1 MSLKSINFQKI
12 KNIFWHYPKNYL
24 VSLRYN
30 FPAKKL
36 KLIGITGTDGKT
48 TTCILV
54 YETLKKA
61 GIKAGVI
68 TTIGAK
74 YGDNQEIS
82 TGLHMTSPDPELFQ
96 QILSQMLAAGVTH
109 VVCEVTAHGLDQYR
123 FLGCHFITAAITNT
137 SHEHLD
143 YYQNMN
149 EYIKSKAKIFDQ
161 SDFAILNK
169 DDLSYNIIKP
179 LVKSPLSTYSINS
192 KSNYQAKNIKLTDK
206 KLTFEVNNLSIV
218 TDSSYYY
225 QINNILVALN
235 IIDSLKVNQKF
246 LLDTIKNF
254 PETKGRREEVNNDFK
269 FKTIV
274 DFAHTPNALEKTLSS
289 LKKITKGKIIVIFG
303 ATGGRDQS
311 KRPEMGKVVSL
322 FSDIAVITSDD
333 TRNEDIKQI
342 NQQIINGIDHNSS
355 HFFDIQNIEN
365 NKQIQEIL
373 KIADKKFT
381 YFNIP
386 NRQDAFNLAVKL
398 AQTDDVVIACGKGH
412 EDTILHGNTEYPW
425 SETEAFRTA
434 LKLKKYDP
442 V

>member
-24 VSLRYN
+24 ISLQHH

-54 YETLKKA
+54 YETLRKA

-82 TGLHMTSPDPELFQ
+82 TGLHMTSPDPDLFQ
-96 QILSQMLAAGVTH
+96 QILSQMVTAGVTH

-123 FLGCHFITAAITNT
+123 FLGCQFVTAAITNT

-143 YYQNMN
+143 YYSNMD

-169 DDLSYNIIKP
+169 DDPSYNVIKP
-179 LVKSPLSTYSINS
+179 LLRIPSSTYSIDS
-192 KSNYQAKNIKLTDK
+192 KSNYQAQNIKLTDK
-206 KLTFEVNNLSIV
+206 KLTFKVNELLIV
-218 TDSSYYY
+218 TDSNYYY

-235 IIDSLKVNQKF
+235 IIDSLKIDQKF
-246 LLDTIKNF
+246 LIDTVKDF

-289 LKKITKGKIIVIFG
+289 LKKVTKGNIIVIFG

-311 KRPEMGKVVSL
+311 KRPKMGQVVSL
-322 FSDIAVITSDD
+322 LANIAIITADD

-342 NQQIINGIDHNSS
+342 NQQIIDGINPNNS
-355 HFFDIQNIEN
+355 HFIDTQNIEN
-365 NKQIQEIL
+365 NKQIQEII
-373 KIADKKFT
+373 KTADKKFT

-386 NRQDAFNLAVKL
+386 NRQDAFNLAIKL
-398 AQTDDVVIACGKGH
+398 AQPNDVVIACGKGH

-434 LKLKKYDP
+434 LKLKKL
-442 V
+442 

>member
-12 KNIFWHYPKNYL
+12 KNIFWHYPKNFITNF
-24 VSLRYN
+24 RYH
-30 FPAKKL
+30 FPAKKI

-54 YETLKKA
+54 YEILKKA

-74 YGDNQEIS
+74 FGDNQEIS

-96 QILSQMLAAGVTH
+96 QILSQMVDAGVTH

-143 YYQNMN
+143 YYSNM
-149 EYIKSKAKIFDQ
+149 EKYIKSKAKIFNQ
-161 SDFAILNK
+161 SDYAIVNK
-169 DDLSYNIIKP
+169 DDYSYQIIKP
-179 LVKSPLSTYSINS
+179 LLKIPHSTYSVDQ
-192 KSNYQAKNIKLTDK
+192 KSNYQAENIKLTDK
-206 KLTFEVNNLSIV
+206 KLNFKVNDLIIT
-218 TDSSYYY
+218 TDSNYYY
-225 QINNILVALN
+225 QINNILVALG
-235 IIDSLKVNQKF
+235 IIDNLKIDHKF
-246 LLDTIKNF
+246 LIDTVKNF
-254 PETKGRREEVNNDFK
+254 PETKGRREEVRNDFK

-289 LKKITKGKIIVIFG
+289 LKKVTKGKIIVIFG

-311 KRPEMGKVVSL
+311 KRPKMGQIVSHL
-322 FSDIAVITSDD
+322 SDIAIITADD
-333 TRNEDIKQI
+333 TRNEDINDI
-342 NQQIINGIDHNSS
+342 NQQIIRAIDSNKS
-355 HFFDIQNIEN
+355 HFINLQSIDS
-365 NKQIQEIL
+365 NKEIIEIL
-373 KIADKKFT
+373 KKSDDKFT

-386 NRQDAFNLAVKL
+386 NRQDAFNLAIKL
-398 AQTDDVVIACGKGH
+398 AQPNDVVIACGKGH
-412 EDTILHGNTEYPW
+412 EDTILHGNTEYQW

-434 LKLKKYDP
+434 LKLKKI
-442 V
+442 

>member
-12 KNIFWHYPKNYL
+12 KNTFWHYPKNFITNI
-24 VSLRYN
+24 RYHS
-30 FPAKKL
+30 PAKKL

-48 TTCILV
+48 TTCILI
-54 YETLKKA
+54 YEILKKA

-82 TGLHMTSPDPELFQ
+82 TGLHMTSPDHELFQ

-143 YYQNMN
+143 YYPNME
-149 EYIKSKAKIFDQ
+149 EYIKSKAKIFTQ
-161 SDFAILNK
+161 SDYAILNK
-169 DDLSYNIIKP
+169 DDYSYQLIKP
-179 LVKSPLSTYSINS
+179 LLKTSYSTYSIDQE
-192 KSNYQAKNIKLTDK
+192 SNYQAQNIKLTNK
-206 KLTFEVNNLSIV
+206 KLNFRVNDLIIT
-218 TDSSYYY
+218 TDSNYYY
-225 QINNILVALN
+225 QINNILVALG
-235 IIDSLKVNQKF
+235 IIDSLKIDHKF
-246 LLDTIKNF
+246 LVDTVKNF
-254 PETKGRREEVNNDFK
+254 PKTKGRREEIKNNFK

-289 LKKITKGKIIVIFG
+289 LKKIAKGNIIVIFG
-303 ATGGRDQS
+303 ATGGRDQT
-311 KRPEMGKVVSL
+311 KRPEMGRVVSSL
-322 FSDIAVITSDD
+322 ANIAIITSDD
-333 TRNEDIKQI
+333 TRNEDIHQI
-342 NQQIINGIDHNSS
+342 NQQIINGIDSNNSNFIDLQS
-355 HFFDIQNIEN
+355 LES
-365 NKQIQEIL
+365 NKQIQDIN
-373 KIADKKFT
+373 KTAQKKFT

-386 NRQDAFNLAVKL
+386 NRQDAFNLAIKL
-398 AQTDDVVIACGKGH
+398 AQPDDIVIACGKGH

-434 LKLKKYDP
+434 LKLKKI
-442 V
+442 

>member
-12 KNIFWHYPKNYL
+12 KNLFWHYPKNFFISFYHH
-24 VSLRYN
+24 

-74 YGDNQEIS
+74 YGNNQEIS
-82 TGLHMTSPDPELFQ
+82 TGLHMTSPDPDLFQ
-96 QILSQMLAAGVTH
+96 QILDQMAAAGVTH
-109 VVCEVTAHGLDQYR
+109 VVCEVTAHGLDQHR
-123 FLGCHFITAAITNT
+123 FLGCHFISAAITNT

-143 YYQNMN
+143 YYSNME
-149 EYIKSKAKIFDQ
+149 EYIKSKAKIFNQ
-161 SDFAILNK
+161 SDYAILNK
-169 DDLSYNIIKP
+169 EDTSYNYIKP
-179 LVKSPLSTYSINS
+179 LLKIPFSTYSIDIE
-192 KSNYQAKNIKLTDK
+192 SNYQAKDIKLTNK
-206 KLTFEVNNLSIV
+206 KLTFKVNDLLIS
-218 TDSSYYY
+218 TDSNYYY
-225 QINNILVALN
+225 QINNILVAFG
-235 IIDSLKVNQKF
+235 IIDSLKINRNF
-246 LLDTIKNF
+246 LLDTVKNF
-254 PETKGRREEVNNDFK
+254 PETKGRREEVKNDFK

-289 LKKITKGKIIVIFG
+289 LKKITQGKIIIIFG

-311 KRPEMGKVVSL
+311 KRPKMGRIVSL
-322 FSDIAVITSDD
+322 LANIAIITSDD

-342 NQQIINGIDHNSS
+342 NQQIISGIDSTHSD
-355 HFFDIQNIEN
+355 FIDIQNIDN
-365 NKQIQEIL
+365 HKQIQEII
-373 KIADKKFT
+373 KTANKKFI

-386 NRQDAFNLAVKL
+386 NRQDAFNLAIKL
-398 AQTDDVVIACGKGH
+398 AEPYDVVIACGKGH
-412 EDTILHGNTEYPW
+412 EDTILHGTTEYPW

-434 LKLKKYDP
+434 LKLKKI
-442 V
+442 